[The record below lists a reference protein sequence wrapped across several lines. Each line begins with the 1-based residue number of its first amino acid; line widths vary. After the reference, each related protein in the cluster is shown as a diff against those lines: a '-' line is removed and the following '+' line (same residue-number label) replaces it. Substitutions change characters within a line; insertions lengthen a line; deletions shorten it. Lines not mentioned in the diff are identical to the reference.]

1 MYYVMYSNENGEWME
16 HPDLAMLGRSGNSWV
31 IPEQSEMI
39 PLPSGS
45 SLVNIP
51 GYFPVG
57 LENDNQAM
65 CLNSDPGC
73 PGKRAGVVAAL
84 LPQGFTRTL
93 LPACIPRA
101 QGGGIP
107 LLGYTAVGFRGDKVY
122 AAAVQSDRH
131 HSWHPRYYNTEQ
143 LSRRIHRMLRR
154 FPHNRILRQLA
165 KCSLQYGCFTAQ
177 NMFYQRW
184 EAGIPSTPACNANCL
199 GCISEQHGEAD
210 SPQHRLGFVPTVDE
224 IVELGV
230 NHLKNAPRAIIS
242 FGQGCEG
249 EPSLNADLI
258 APAIGRMRL
267 QTPGGTININSHGGN
282 HKQLQKIFKA
292 GLDAIRVTIF
302 SLVEENYNLYH
313 RPQNYKLGQVF
324 NSIKAALD
332 QNIQVSLNLL
342 VLPGFTDQPQEVEA
356 LLGFLEENPVD
367 MIQMRNLNIDPDVID
382 QHMGFKSAG
391 IGITSMIATLQREAP
406 AVTLGSYTHEV
417 DKY

>member
-1 MYYVMYSNENGEWME
+1 
-16 HPDLAMLGRSGNSWV
+16 
-31 IPEQSEMI
+31 
-39 PLPSGS
+39 
-45 SLVNIP
+45 
-51 GYFPVG
+51 
-57 LENDNQAM
+57 
-65 CLNSDPGC
+65 
-73 PGKRAGVVAAL
+73 
-84 LPQGFTRTL
+84 
-93 LPACIPRA
+93 
-101 QGGGIP
+101 
-107 LLGYTAVGFRGDKVY
+107 
-122 AAAVQSDRH
+122 
-131 HSWHPRYYNTEQ
+131 
-143 LSRRIHRMLRR
+143 
-154 FPHNRILRQLA
+154 
-165 KCSLQYGCFTAQ
+165 
-177 NMFYQRW
+177 
-184 EAGIPSTPACNANCL
+184 
-199 GCISEQHGEAD
+199 
-210 SPQHRLGFVPTVDE
+210 
-224 IVELGV
+224 
-230 NHLKNAPRAIIS
+230 
-242 FGQGCEG
+242 
-249 EPSLNADLI
+249 
-258 APAIGRMRL
+258 MRL

-406 AVTLGSYTHEV
+406 AVRLGSYTHEV